1 MKKVLFIAFAFV
13 SFAVSAQEK
22 IKDKVVEVS
31 CGECQFHMKGKG
43 CDLAIRMDD
52 KTYYVDG
59 TKLDQHGDAHAED
72 GMCNA
77 IREAKVSGEIA
88 GDRFKATSLELL
100 PAKKKK

>member
-1 MKKVLFIAFAFV
+1 MKKVFFIAFAFV

-43 CDLAIRMDD
+43 CDMAIRMDK
-52 KTYYVDG
+52 KTYFVDG
-59 TKLDQHGDAHAED
+59 DKLDKHGDAHADD

-77 IREAKVSGEIA
+77 IREAKVSGEIV
-88 GDRFKATSLELL
+88 GDRFKATSIELL
-100 PAKKKK
+100 PAKKKG